1 MRKRMIERD
10 KHEVS
15 ETEHHWLNLEA
26 LALAEMT
33 SEDAAH
39 PLESALTAG
48 SSPGWRAAE
57 PGEQTIRL
65 LFDEAQKIGL
75 IRLVFEEHQPR
86 TQEFVLRFS
95 TDGGDSFHDIARQ
108 QYNFSSPDA
117 LRELEDYR
125 VELDAVTVLELN
137 IIPDISGGDAR
148 ASLAAWRV
156 A

>member
-10 KHEVS
+10 SHEIP
-15 ETEHHWLNLEA
+15 ETEHDWLNLENI
-26 LALAEMT
+26 ALAEMT

-48 SSPGWRAAE
+48 SSPGWRAAAS
-57 PGEQTIRL
+57 GEQTIRL
-65 LFDEAQKIGL
+65 LFDDPQKIGL
-75 IRLVFEEHQPR
+75 IRLIFEEHQPR

-95 TDGGDSFHDIARQ
+95 TDGETFHDIARQ
-108 QYNFSSPDA
+108 QYNFSAPDA

-125 VELDAVTVLELN
+125 VELDGVTALELN

-148 ASLAAWRV
+148 ASLAEWRV